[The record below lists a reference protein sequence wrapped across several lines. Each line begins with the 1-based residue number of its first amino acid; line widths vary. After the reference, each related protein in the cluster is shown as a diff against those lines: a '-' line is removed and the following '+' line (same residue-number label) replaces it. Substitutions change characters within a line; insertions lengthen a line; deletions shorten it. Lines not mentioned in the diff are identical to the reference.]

1 MSDAENCRSSAVI
14 SSIASEAVVS
24 RAKTIHG
31 ARHTVKRTA
40 GDTMTGKKHQ
50 RLKDLLAMDEV
61 QAAIS
66 DLSPGLVER
75 RAFKPSKCG
84 VFNEPFT
91 TLRQTDRFR
100 FEIDNEA
107 RRQLPHLI
115 DNQVQIV
122 EGIGKADADIA
133 GRWRRPRRI
142 GIVFSGGPAPGGH
155 NVIAGLFD
163 AARLANPESRL
174 FGFLMGPDGII
185 ENEYVE
191 ITEDLVNRYRNLGGF
206 TMIRTG
212 RTKIDTPEKMR
223 LSRETCRELEL
234 DALVVVGGDDSNTNA
249 AFLAEEMKDDGVQV
263 LGVPKTIDGDVQVRD
278 ADGNVLCAISFGFHS
293 AARAFSQDIS
303 NLCNDC
309 SSDRK
314 YWHICKVMGRSASH
328 LALEVALQ
336 THANMTLIGEDLAE
350 YVDPRRIQAA
360 EKTQETDF
368 TAYGITLRHLSR
380 VICDGIVRRAA
391 VGKNCGVLVIP
402 EGVLEFIN
410 EIQVFIIKLSTIIAD
425 YNDTHD
431 RDFHSTFPRL
441 EDKLD
446 YLRRLGRDIRKEMAP
461 GIWNN
466 RDDELFNDLPG
477 FFQEGLLTERDSHGN
492 FQFSLVETDKVIMGL
507 VKDYLNIL
515 KETGEYKLGI
525 EREYYVK
532 TLRKAGLADDR
543 YGKAIFRGL
552 GGDYLLVKPEIISIK
567 TLKQALVNADLM
579 READPVPP
587 AVEKIYKKSV
597 PNFKTQTHF
606 YGYDGRGSHPTRF
619 DCMYTYNL
627 GWTVFSLIANG
638 ATGQMAAIRN
648 LEKDFS
654 EWEPI
659 GIPIA
664 PLMHLEERK
673 GKLTLVLEKSL
684 VDTDSVSFRIVK
696 ACRDKWLTARPGED
710 HYRRPGP
717 ILFDGKSEDERPLT
731 LELNALRDRLG
742 ESD

>member
-1 MSDAENCRSSAVI
+1 MSDSNLEHI
-14 SSIASEAVVS
+14 
-24 RAKTIHG
+24 
-31 ARHTVKRTA
+31 
-40 GDTMTGKKHQ
+40 
-50 RLKDLLAMDEV
+50 KDLLATDPV
-61 QAAIS
+61 KTAIS
-66 DLSPGLVER
+66 DMSAGLIER
-75 RAFKPSKCG
+75 LAFRPPKCR
-84 VFNEPFT
+84 VFEAPMT
-91 TLRQTDRFR
+91 TLRTTDRYR
-100 FEIDNEA
+100 FETDAEA
-107 RRQLPHLI
+107 RRQLPGLI
-115 DNQVQIV
+115 ENPVQVV
-122 EGIGKADADIA
+122 EGIDRADDEVAE
-133 GRWRRPRRI
+133 RHRRSRRI

-163 AARLANPESRL
+163 AARQANPENRL

-185 ENEYVE
+185 EGEYIE
-191 ITEDLVNRYRNLGGF
+191 IDQNLVDQYRNLGGF

-223 LSRETCRELEL
+223 SSRETCRDLGL

-249 AFLAEEMKDDGVQV
+249 AFLAQEMMDDGIQV
-263 LGVPKTIDGDVQVRD
+263 LGVPKTIDGDVQVKD

-336 THANMTLIGEDLAE
+336 THANITLIGEDLAE
-350 YVDPRRIQAA
+350 YVDERRIEEAR
-360 EKTQETDF
+360 KRRETDF

-410 EIQVFIIKLSTIIAD
+410 EIQVFIIKLSTIIAE
-425 YNDTHD
+425 YNNTHD
-431 RDFHSTFPRL
+431 RDFHSSFPRL

-446 YLRRLGRDIRKEMAP
+446 YLRRLGRDIRKGTSS

-466 RDDELFNDLPG
+466 RDDELFNDLPE

-507 VKDYLNIL
+507 VTDYLNIL
-515 KETGEYKLGI
+515 REKGEYKLGI
-525 EREYYVK
+525 EQGYFRK
-532 TLRKAGLADDR
+532 TMHKDGLDPDR
-543 YGKAIFRGL
+543 YAGALFRNP
-552 GGDYLLVKPEIISIK
+552 GGDYLIVKPDIISLK
-567 TLKQALVNADLM
+567 TLKQALA
-579 READPVPP
+579 REGLIPEDHPVP
-587 AVEKIYKKSV
+587 ATVQKIFKTSM

-606 YGYDGRGSHPTRF
+606 YGYDGRGSNPTRF

-648 LEKDFS
+648 LERDFS

-664 PLMHLEERK
+664 ALMHLEERK
-673 GKLTLVLEKSL
+673 GKLALVLEKSL
-684 VDTDSVSFRIVK
+684 VDTESLSFQILK
-696 ACRDKWLTARPGED
+696 ACRENWLAAEIGED

-731 LELNALRDRLG
+731 LELNALMDRPPS
-742 ESD
+742 E